1 MQICLYALDP
11 VLATCWRA
19 AKAETNA
26 DILVF
31 EGNILNGEA
40 DAIVSPANSF
50 GFMDGGIDAAYTA
63 FFGPRVQDAVQQAIR
78 QRPLRELLVG
88 EAIAV
93 STGNDRYPYCIAAPT
108 TMRRPRVLASA
119 EPVYLATRAAI
130 SLAASMDLTSVAL
143 PGMGAGTGRLPP
155 GMAARAMLDGIH
167 DALNPPVFPR
177 SLAEVPPF

>member
-108 TMRRPRVLASA
+108 MRRPRVLASA

-130 SLAASMDLTSVAL
+130 SLAASMGLTSVAL
-143 PGMGAGTGRLPP
+143 P